1 MKQKCACDAL
11 DFKIH
16 AKMSREDFQKMKLK
30 KMIAIFACLC
40 LVVAQNL
47 FAESRTITLGG
58 KNGWPEFEAASGISR
73 GMGKFGYECVEL
85 ATNAHKVS
93 VETDLL
99 LDFEDFKNGK
109 FSDASGNYS
118 VEKNSLLSSAKS
130 IMGKRAALSR
140 DNGDGI
146 SLLGKNG
153 TVFGTKNR
161 SGSFSI
167 EFWICPATS
176 ENGEVIFEW
185 HSSRIVGDYVFYQ
198 KIESAFINN
207 RVVWTFT
214 NLFEGASPENGE
226 VQLESYTMLIPDKW
240 SRHEISYDEES
251 GLLEYRIDG
260 KVESLKFITESGRE
274 GSTIFQ
280 PIFGDVAPINICP
293 SFVGLIDDFKISR
306 RVTDSSNPKN
316 LIYERFK
323 IDGGS
328 FRTKPIVAT
337 PASVLNSL
345 SIMENVPPQTEIRY
359 YVRAG
364 ENYFGWDDNFPEW
377 KQVKNGEEISGV
389 SGRYFQIAAELF
401 PDGGGRKSPSVTEI
415 KVNYSQT
422 PLPAPPL
429 KLRAQAKDGGVDL
442 SWNFSVDENA
452 GGYFV
457 YYGNRPGEY
466 LGTDADQGPSP
477 IKVQNISQFNL
488 TGLKNGAI
496 YYFAVSTYSNLDEH
510 INGGLS
516 NEVYARPGRR

>member
-1 MKQKCACDAL
+1 
-11 DFKIH
+11 
-16 AKMSREDFQKMKLK
+16 
-30 KMIAIFACLC
+30 
-40 LVVAQNL
+40 
-47 FAESRTITLGG
+47 
-58 KNGWPEFEAASGISR
+58 
-73 GMGKFGYECVEL
+73 
-85 ATNAHKVS
+85 
-93 VETDLL
+93 
-99 LDFEDFKNGK
+99 
-109 FSDASGNYS
+109 
-118 VEKNSLLSSAKS
+118 
-130 IMGKRAALSR
+130 
-140 DNGDGI
+140 
-146 SLLGKNG
+146 
-153 TVFGTKNR
+153 
-161 SGSFSI
+161 
-167 EFWICPATS
+167 
-176 ENGEVIFEW
+176 
-185 HSSRIVGDYVFYQ
+185 
-198 KIESAFINN
+198 
-207 RVVWTFT
+207 
-214 NLFEGASPENGE
+214 
-226 VQLESYTMLIPDKW
+226 
-240 SRHEISYDEES
+240 
-251 GLLEYRIDG
+251 
-260 KVESLKFITESGRE
+260 
-274 GSTIFQ
+274 
-280 PIFGDVAPINICP
+280 
-293 SFVGLIDDFKISR
+293 
-306 RVTDSSNPKN
+306 
-316 LIYERFK
+316 
-323 IDGGS
+323 
-328 FRTKPIVAT
+328 
-337 PASVLNSL
+337 
-345 SIMENVPPQTEIRY
+345 MENVPPQTEIRY

>member
-1 MKQKCACDAL
+1 MKP
-11 DFKIH
+11 
-16 AKMSREDFQKMKLK
+16 E
-30 KMIAIFACLC
+30 KMIAVFACFC
-40 LVVAQNL
+40 LVIAQNF
-47 FAESRTITLGG
+47 FAETRTFTLGG
-58 KNGWPEFEAASGISR
+58 KSGWGEFDAEKAVARGI
-73 GMGKFGYECVEL
+73 GKFGYECVEL

-109 FSDASGNYS
+109 FSDLSGNYS
-118 VEKNSLLSSAKS
+118 VEKNSLLSSPKS

-140 DNGDGI
+140 GNGKGI
-146 SLLGKNG
+146 SLYGKAG
-153 TVFGTKNR
+153 TVFGTKNH

-176 ENGEVIFEW
+176 ENGEVIFDW
-185 HSSRIVGDYVFYQ
+185 HSSRIVADYILFQ
-198 KIESAFINN
+198 KIECAFINN

-214 NLFEGASPENGE
+214 NLFEGEPSKNGE

-240 SRHEISYDEES
+240 TRHEISYDEEN

-274 GSTIFQ
+274 GGTIFQ
-280 PIFGDVAPINICP
+280 PIFGEVAPINICP
-293 SFVGLIDDFKISR
+293 SFVGLIDEFKISR
-306 RVTDSSNPKN
+306 SVTDSSNPKN
-316 LIYERFK
+316 LNYERFK

-328 FRTKPIVAT
+328 FRTKPIAAT

-345 SIMENVPPQTEIRY
+345 SIVDNVPPQTEIRY

-364 ENYFGWDDNFPEW
+364 DNYFGWDDNFPEW
-377 KQVKNGEEISGV
+377 KQVKSGEEISGV
-389 SGRYFQIAAELF
+389 RGRYFQVAAELF
-401 PDGGGRKSPSVTEI
+401 PDGGGKKTPSVTEI
-415 KVNYSQT
+415 QVNYSQV

-429 KLRAQAKDGGVDL
+429 RLRAQAKDGGVDL

-452 GGYFV
+452 GGYYV

-466 LGTDADQGPSP
+466 LGMDADQGPSP
-477 IKVQNISQFNL
+477 IKVNNISQFKL

-496 YYFAVSTYSNLDEH
+496 YYFAVSTYSNIDEH
-510 INGGLS
+510 ISGS
-516 NEVYARPGRR
+516 VSSEVYARPGRR